1 MRNDSDSAGRGELMA
16 LALIMIL
23 YVSIGAL
30 SAVGSMYL
38 SHRFVPARFESALYG
53 LFLIPI
59 AAFYLAFTAYFGDAA
74 AWDLEMAAVIG
85 FTFLS
90 GLGTRL
96 PVVLVAG
103 YALHGAW
110 DLLHEIHAHLGSDV
124 FAGRQSTQIP
134 LAYGAFCATYDWAMA
149 GYFLYRRS
157 QWIAAWAARA
167 G

>member
-1 MRNDSDSAGRGELMA
+1 MA

-38 SHRFVPARFESALYG
+38 SHRCVPARFESAVYA

-59 AAFYLAFTAYFGDAA
+59 AALYLAFTAYFGDAA
-74 AWDLEMAAVIG
+74 AWNLEMATVIG

-103 YALHGAW
+103 YALHGA
-110 DLLHEIHAHLGSDV
+110 
-124 FAGRQSTQIP
+124 
-134 LAYGAFCATYDWAMA
+134 
-149 GYFLYRRS
+149 
-157 QWIAAWAARA
+157 
-167 G
+167 